1 MVQKALDLPL
11 SLRTFASEPSQCQ
24 GESTVACESQLNV
37 HQREIAL
44 VAGRGNTV
52 PLKATKAT
60 RSIPIGSGVVL
71 NAFRNGENPHHDG
84 GTP

>member
-1 MVQKALDLPL
+1 MVQKALNLPL

-24 GESTVACESQLNV
+24 GESMVACESRLNV
-37 HQREIAL
+37 HQRETAL

-52 PLKATKAT
+52 PLKATKGT
-60 RSIPIGSGVVL
+60 RSIPIGSGAVL
-71 NAFRNGENPHHDG
+71 IAFKSGKNPHHDG